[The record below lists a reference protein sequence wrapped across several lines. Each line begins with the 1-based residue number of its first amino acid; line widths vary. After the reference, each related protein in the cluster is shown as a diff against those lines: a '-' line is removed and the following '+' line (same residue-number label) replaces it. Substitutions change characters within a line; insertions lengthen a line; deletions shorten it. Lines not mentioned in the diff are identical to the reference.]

1 MVKNR
6 SPISVTNLG
15 YFCPMQVFYISPQ
28 SAVSKLGL
36 LWVFLRVQKWFFVDV
51 LDFQIET

>member
-6 SPISVTNLG
+6 SPISVNNLG

-28 SAVSKLGL
+28 SAVSKHGL
-36 LWVFLRVQKWFFVDV
+36 LWVFFKSSIVVCCRCFGLSN
-51 LDFQIET
+51 